1 MTRKLVSFYDQFME
15 NMDFEDANY
24 RLEPAIEARN
34 ILLDKAI
41 RINRNQIF
49 IADKNINEPLLVFS
63 METDPQVSL
72 DLFKRIKER
81 RGGLLVNRW
90 RIYYLPK
97 VIKFSLPA
105 KNIVKNNNRVYQDL
119 LSKRDE
125 YKITVLTNIPGM
137 VKNESGMIDMS
148 YLLREIEN
156 VTTGKGLQMQSYLR
170 AHILESLKRH
180 VESFTNYKNKAIIFR
195 APLLKGTGV
204 KTSITNSLLLKDFRP
219 VLWFIE
225 WMYNDIDGFK
235 QWLKD
240 NNVSIVFEGAKGQ
253 TLVLGRT
260 EASQNIP
267 TFNYKY
273 IIKCLHYLDGNEKEI
288 DIDDVN
294 TDDELMEDKNE
305 REESDTNFTQ
315 TPMTDGGDLSDN
327 PPKKI
332 GVIKQSEINKSK
344 KEKIE
349 KGIKTVS
356 SPKLSEVMK
365 VNTPTKDN
373 SKKNEPI
380 MDPKDPSFLNENLP
394 KEELQSMSD
403 FDNDKGDLKE
413 DFDSDVRDIEKEFD
427 NYLIEDDEP
436 EITEEDEVTDEEIA
450 DDLSDIT
457 ESESELPI
465 PGLKKDY
472 FKILEDKKIPEEV
485 KAAEIVEVHNYT
497 ALKNSVESKEVAAMR
512 RAMNSHYGYKIDEV
526 VKTMKDH
533 KLKVAEFNIGDKTS
547 SYANSTFDKMEE
559 TYAENLKDK
568 DLENILT
575 HPSNLTYPDFL
586 NEYKK
591 KDITDREFK
600 GYNLDI
606 EFITHNG
613 EPLKINLDIPEIL
626 ENGQLYIGG
635 SKKNITH
642 QDVPKPVIK
651 TDQDVI
657 INTAYN
663 KCFLKLKGKYPG
675 SEMKRVIKTISDFS
689 KQSEFIRVK
698 TTDELGDFI
707 YKNEVSYKLIHLNK
721 HFAGLINKDID
732 IDFRGMGI
740 VEDEKV
746 IDKLKKLFKHDGPFT
761 ILGVKNKIDVYH
773 EPESDKIAYNGKVY
787 DTTTFI
793 ANTIK
798 ETNPDLWRQVASN
811 KRQTLSGV
819 NSVYCKIMGKELPV
833 IYVLMCAKPLKEIL
847 ELLKESFN
855 LEYKVIKNDNP
866 ALSADKIRDDYGY
879 GIIKMADYSI
889 VLKYNNPVNEILLLP
904 LVERDLTDYDTINIT
919 NLMKDLVGNA
929 NTQLYI
935 ENFVEFFIDPITAR
949 VCTYYGMPNDFVG
962 LFIYA
967 ASLFTT
973 HKTTYMSDSRNYRLI
988 TTQEL
993 INRCIYDVIAK
1004 ELSDNAA
1011 RMKRGSRPKVTLP
1024 RDAVIRR
1031 LQLLPNISEGNNL
1044 SPHRYIA
1051 QTRSKS
1057 YKGHFGTNEERAYK
1071 NTTRMF
1077 NENNMGTETG
1087 GMAYSANAGITK
1099 YLPFNPITADM
1110 SGRYKHADNP
1120 KELKGS
1126 NIFSFVESYVPYI
1139 NYDSNPRVIMANAQ
1153 FSHVLGVAEAD
1164 PMIVSTYADEAAA
1177 YMTPDF
1183 SYVAKGDGEIESVNN
1198 KFCKIRY
1205 KDGTVDVIPLES
1217 TDRNSDKGYYTKNDF
1232 VMDEKFK
1239 VGSKVK
1245 ANDLIA
1251 YNKFFY
1257 KKKADG
1263 AVGVAVGP
1271 LVHCLVCD
1279 SDGVWED
1286 STLLSNKLSNKL
1298 RTYVVKRIARVMDL
1312 NSEIRE
1318 YITQIGKD
1326 VKPNDILFKY
1336 KGLSDDAALSAF
1348 FGAMAEELSLKEV
1361 EAHYKGRIVDIKLY
1375 YRRGTANISNSI
1387 KKFIRDISDI
1397 QRVSQNMKDLDNVTD
1412 EFKKQTYSSAPT
1424 ELTRGK
1430 FSKINGDT
1438 IENGQL
1444 LVEYYIEIEDKL
1456 GPADKLVV
1464 SRALKQE
1471 PTQILDDNQ
1480 MPVGILSG
1488 RKCDLIFD
1496 TYSCL
1501 ARMTAGMIL
1510 EGTLNLILMHD
1521 AIKNRMLLNMPPE
1534 KGSILDYKSSM
1545 DMVEGKL
1552 KYNK

>member
-1 MTRKLVSFYDQFME
+1 MTKKLVSFYDQFIE
-15 NMDFEDANY
+15 NMDFEDSNC

-49 IADKNINEPLLVFS
+49 IADKNVNEPLLVFS

-81 RGGLLVNRW
+81 KGGLLVNRW

-105 KNIVKNNNRVYQDL
+105 KNIVKNNNKVYQDL
-119 LSKRDE
+119 LSERDK
-125 YKITVLTNIPGM
+125 YKITILTNMPGM
-137 VKNESGMIDMS
+137 VKNESGMIDMA
-148 YLLREIEN
+148 YLLREIEK

-170 AHILESLKRH
+170 SHILEALKRQ
-180 VESFTNYKNKAIIFR
+180 VESFGNYKNKAIIFR

-204 KTSITNSLLLKDFRP
+204 KVSITNSLLLKDFRP

-225 WMYNDIDGFK
+225 WMYNDIEGFK

-240 NNVSIVFEGAKGQ
+240 NNVSIVFEGSKGQ

-273 IIKCLHYLDGNEKEI
+273 IMKCLHYLDGNEK
-288 DIDDVN
+288 DIDTDDIN
-294 TDDELMEDKNE
+294 TDDELMDDKAE
-305 REESDTNFTQ
+305 REESDRNFTP

-327 PPKKI
+327 PPEKI
-332 GVIKQSEINKSK
+332 GVIKQSEINKRKLLTKTDK
-344 KEKIE
+344 K
-349 KGIKTVS
+349 S
-356 SPKLSEVMK
+356 SQTPKLSEIMK
-365 VNTPTKDN
+365 VGNNKKINPDVDLDKSPFQNN
-373 SKKNEPI
+373 SQ
-380 MDPKDPSFLNENLP
+380 

-403 FDNDKGDLKE
+403 FDNDKGDLTE
-413 DFDSDVRDIEKEFD
+413 DFDSYTSNLEKDFD
-427 NYLIEDDEP
+427 SYIIEDDEP
-436 EITEEDEVTDEEIA
+436 EVVDEEEVQEEEIA
-450 DDLSDIT
+450 EDLAEIT
-457 ESESELPI
+457 DSESELPI

-472 FKILEDKKIPEEV
+472 FEILDNKKIPEEE
-485 KAAEIVEVHNYT
+485 KAAELIEVHNYT
-497 ALKNSVESKEVAAMR
+497 ALKNSVESNEVAAMR
-512 RAMNSHYGYKIDEV
+512 RAMNSNYGYKVDEV
-526 VKTMKDH
+526 VKTMKEH

-547 SYANSTFDKMEE
+547 SYASSTFDKMEE
-559 TYAENLKDK
+559 TYAENLKEK

-613 EPLKINLDIPEIL
+613 ESLKINLDIPEIL

-689 KQSEFIRVK
+689 KQSELIRVK

-732 IDFRGMGI
+732 IDFRGLGK
-740 VEDEKV
+740 VEDEK
-746 IDKLKKLFKHDGPFT
+746 IQSDLKKLFKHDGPYT
-761 ILGVKNKIDVYH
+761 ILGKKHNSTVYH
-773 EPESDKIAYNGKVY
+773 EPESDKIVFNGRVY
-787 DTTTFI
+787 DTMTFI

-798 ETNPDLWRQVASN
+798 ETNPELWKEVASN
-811 KRQTLSGV
+811 KKQTLSGV

-847 ELLKESFN
+847 EILRDSFG

-919 NLMKDLVGNA
+919 NLMKDLVGNS

-935 ENFVEFFIDPITAR
+935 ENFVEFFVDPITAR

-1011 RMKRGSRPKVTLP
+1011 RMKRGSRPKVSLP
-1024 RDAVIRR
+1024 KDAVIRR
-1031 LQLLPNISEGNNL
+1031 LQILPNISEGNNL

-1110 SGRYKHADNP
+1110 SGRYNHADNP
-1120 KELKGS
+1120 NELKGS

-1183 SYVAKGDGEIESVNN
+1183 SYVAKGDGVIESINS

-1205 KDGTVDVIPLES
+1205 NDGVVDVIPLET

-1232 VMDEKFK
+1232 VMDDKFK

-1263 AVGVAVGP
+1263 AVGLAVGP

-1326 VKPNDILFKY
+1326 VKPSDILFKY
-1336 KGLSDDAALSAF
+1336 KGLSDDAALTAF
-1348 FGAMAEELSLKEV
+1348 FGAMAEELNLKEV
-1361 EAHYKGRIVDIKLY
+1361 EAHYKGKIVDIKLY
-1375 YRRGTANISNSI
+1375 YRRSQTGQISESI
-1387 KKFIRDISDI
+1387 KRFIRDISDI

-1438 IENGQL
+1438 VENGQL

-1488 RKCDLIFD
+1488 RRCDLIFD

-1552 KYNK
+1552 KYK